1 MPPVPSAVHAS
12 NGPCCSCAQ
21 WSSSHYQTCI
31 NTDAGALLQGRGGA
45 TELEAF
51 EVTPQLGSV
60 SPVQSLAQ
68 YQVSGNVGLPEAH
81 PAAPKGIVLQF
92 PGAEVDTPPPCHCA
106 IWNQRHADVD
116 RALLVVSALLM
127 SAWCGEPLQEA
138 AEDNQED
145 DEQEIPKAAEEQ
157 ENKEKR
163 EADRLEKELAHTKET
178 SQAVDQQIRE
188 LKRWIRDRTDE
199 TIRKVQEQ
207 NSILSNKIQL
217 VPLTPGP
224 RGSTGLPGLPGKNG
238 ANGAQGASGPP
249 GPAGDPGISGPVG
262 PQGPAGPP
270 GEPGA
275 YGPAGGEGG
284 AGPGGN
290 TGPRGIVIRR
300 KVGAMTSVPV
310 P

>member
-1 MPPVPSAVHAS
+1 MPAR
-12 NGPCCSCAQ
+12 CSR
-21 WSSSHYQTCI
+21 
-31 NTDAGALLQGRGGA
+31 DAGGA

-224 RGSTGLPGLPGKNG
+224 RGVDR
-238 ANGAQGASGPP
+238 
-249 GPAGDPGISGPVG
+249 PAGAAGEERGERSAGRVG
-262 PQGPAGPP
+262 A
-270 GEPGA
+270 
-275 YGPAGGEGG
+275 
-284 AGPGGN
+284 AGPGRGSGN
-290 TGPRGIVIRR
+290 QRSGRAAGARWSSGRAGGVRPCRRRGGGLGREATL
-300 KVGAMTSVPV
+300 GQGES
-310 P
+310 